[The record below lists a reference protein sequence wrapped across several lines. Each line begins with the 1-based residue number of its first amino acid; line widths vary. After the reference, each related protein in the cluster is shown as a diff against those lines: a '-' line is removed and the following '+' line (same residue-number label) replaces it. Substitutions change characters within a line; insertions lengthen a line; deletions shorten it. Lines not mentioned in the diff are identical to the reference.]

1 MPYRLYSNEDIR
13 NALRAIEAARAGVD
27 PIKCMAMA
35 FGVDEETP
43 QMQIVDQ
50 PALPERAEPELPEW
64 DRAQFLWVKR
74 QYEKRNE

>member
-1 MPYRLYSNEDIR
+1 MSYRLYSNEDIR

-43 QMQIVDQ
+43 QVQIVDQ
-50 PALPERAEPELPEW
+50 PALPERTEPELLEH
-64 DRAQFLWVKR
+64 DMVHFLWVKR
-74 QYEKRNE
+74 QYERRR